1 MKRIQAVAF
10 AAATLGVAQVAQAAG
25 IGVRAGTTGV
35 GGDIGFGLL
44 PTLSARLG
52 YSALSFSRDID
63 VTDVQYDGDLK
74 LSNFSA
80 LLDFSPLPGPFRVTG
95 GFIFNDNKVDV
106 TGRPSNGSYTLNGTT
121 YPAAAVGNLAGTVKS
136 GNRAAPYLGIGYGNV
151 AGFVKRES
159 KAETG
164 AGEGG
169 RIVDSEGRT
178 LGAHPGIEGFTVGQR
193 RGIGVPG
200 PLPRYVLRVLPESRE
215 IVVGDP
221 EPEVKPPPTPTT
233 PTPAPTRTG
242 PTGIVVVKTVPPAAV
257 VREKGKGV
265 LEKSGAGYVLSIG
278 SHTLLIESPDGESTP
293 PIPVVVKKDQTVE
306 ICYDFST
313 NKRCASQ

>member
-1 MKRIQAVAF
+1 MKWIQAVAF

-151 AGFVKRES
+151 AGFGVNFYFDLGVMFQGTPDASLSATCGSGLSAAQCNRLQADVA
-159 KAETG
+159 AERNKLQN
-164 AGEGG
+164 E
-169 RIVDSEGRT
+169 VS
-178 LGAHPGIEGFTVGQR
+178 GFKYYPVAN
-193 RGIGVPG
+193 IGV
-200 PLPRYVLRVLPESRE
+200 
-215 IVVGDP
+215 
-221 EPEVKPPPTPTT
+221 T
-233 PTPAPTRTG
+233 
-242 PTGIVVVKTVPPAAV
+242 
-257 VREKGKGV
+257 
-265 LEKSGAGYVLSIG
+265 IG
-278 SHTLLIESPDGESTP
+278 
-293 PIPVVVKKDQTVE
+293 
-306 ICYDFST
+306 F
-313 NKRCASQ
+313 